1 MRQLLNVL
9 FITKPEVYIGL
20 NGENITIKE
29 DNTIIARY
37 PLHNLEEVVCFS
49 NMGVSP
55 ALMEKCVEQNISVC
69 FLTPTGRFRG
79 RVIGETRGNVLLR
92 KKQYR
97 VSDDEN
103 ESLQISRN
111 FILGKVYNEKWQ
123 LERYIRQ
130 YPLRLSVEDMKK
142 VSGRLSE
149 YMGEIEASENLEQ
162 LRGFEGMAQMVY
174 FSSFDHM
181 ILNQKEAFYFHGRNK
196 RPPED
201 RVNSL
206 LSFAYTL
213 LANDITTALETVGLD
228 PYVGFMHQDRPGRAS
243 LANDL
248 IEELRAPI
256 ANRFVL
262 SLINRKQ
269 LKEDDFEINDN
280 KSVYINDSARRTF
293 ISEWQKGKQE
303 KLTHPYLDEKIPW
316 GLVPYTQALLLAR
329 YLRGDIDQYPPFFW
343 K

>member
-9 FITKPEVYIGL
+9 FITKPEVYVGL

-29 DNTIIARY
+29 DDTIIARY
-37 PLHNLEEVVCFS
+37 PLHNLEGVVCFS
-49 NMGVSP
+49 NMGMSP
-55 ALMEKCVEQNISVC
+55 ALMEKCVEQNISIC
-69 FLTPTGRFRG
+69 FLTPTGRFRA
-79 RVIGETRGNVLLR
+79 RMIGETRGNVLLR
-92 KKQYR
+92 KRQYR
-97 VSDDEN
+97 VADKEE
-103 ESLQISRN
+103 ESLNIARN

-130 YPLRLSVEDMKK
+130 YPLRIPVEEMEKA
-142 VSGRLSE
+142 SARLSS
-149 YMGEIEASENLEQ
+149 YMNEIGTCCNLDQ
-162 LRGFEGMAQMVY
+162 LRGYEGTAQVAY
-174 FSSFDHM
+174 FGVFDHM
-181 ILNQKEAFYFHGRNK
+181 ILNQKSEFYFHDRSK

-213 LANDITTALETVGLD
+213 LANDITAALETVGLD

-256 ANRFVL
+256 ADRFVL

-269 LKEDDFEINDN
+269 LQADDFEINDN
-280 KSVYINDSARRTF
+280 KSVYIKDSARRTF
-293 ISEWQKGKQE
+293 ISEWQKNKQE
-303 KLTHPYLDEKIPW
+303 ELTHPYLNEKISW
-316 GLVPYTQALLLAR
+316 GLVPYSQALLLAD
-329 YLRGDIDQYPPFFW
+329 YFAHMVPPIRS
-343 K
+343 

>member
-9 FITKPEVYIGL
+9 FITKPEVYVGL

-29 DNTIIARY
+29 DDTIIARY
-37 PLHNLEEVVCFS
+37 PLHNLEGVVCFS
-49 NMGVSP
+49 NMGMSP
-55 ALMEKCVEQNISVC
+55 ALMEKCVEQNISIC
-69 FLTPTGRFRG
+69 FLTPTGRFRA

-92 KKQYR
+92 KRQYR
-97 VSDDEN
+97 VADKEE
-103 ESLQISRN
+103 ESLNIARN

-130 YPLRLSVEDMKK
+130 YPLRIPVEEMEKA
-142 VSGRLSE
+142 SARLSS
-149 YMGEIEASENLEQ
+149 YMNEIGTCCNLDQ
-162 LRGFEGMAQMVY
+162 LRGYEGTAQVAY
-174 FSSFDHM
+174 FGVFDHM
-181 ILNQKEAFYFHGRNK
+181 ILNQKSEFYFHDRSK

-213 LANDITTALETVGLD
+213 LANDITAALETVGLD

-256 ANRFVL
+256 ADRFVL

-269 LKEDDFEINDN
+269 LQADDFEINDN
-280 KSVYINDSARRTF
+280 KSVYIKDLARRTF
-293 ISEWQKGKQE
+293 ISEWQKNKQE
-303 KLTHPYLDEKIPW
+303 ELTHPYLNEKISW
-316 GLVPYTQALLLAR
+316 GLVPYSQALLLAR
-329 YLRGDIDQYPPFFW
+329 HLRGDIEQYPPFFW

>member
-9 FITKPEVYIGL
+9 FITKPEVYVGL

-29 DNTIIARY
+29 DDTIIARY
-37 PLHNLEEVVCFS
+37 PLHNLEGVVCFS
-49 NMGVSP
+49 NMGMSP
-55 ALMEKCVEQNISVC
+55 ALMEKCVEQNISIC
-69 FLTPTGRFRG
+69 FLTPTGRFRA

-92 KKQYR
+92 KRQYR
-97 VSDDEN
+97 VADKEE
-103 ESLQISRN
+103 ESLNIARN

-130 YPLRLSVEDMKK
+130 YPLRIPVEEMEKA
-142 VSGRLSE
+142 SARLSS
-149 YMGEIEASENLEQ
+149 YMNEIGTCCNLDQ
-162 LRGFEGMAQMVY
+162 LRGYEGTAQVAY
-174 FSSFDHM
+174 FGVFDHM
-181 ILNQKEAFYFHGRNK
+181 ILNQKSEFYFHDRSK

-213 LANDITTALETVGLD
+213 LANDITAALETVGLD

-256 ANRFVL
+256 ADRFVL

-269 LKEDDFEINDN
+269 LQADDFEINDN
-280 KSVYINDSARRTF
+280 KSVYIKDSARRTF
-293 ISEWQKGKQE
+293 ISEWQKNKQE
-303 KLTHPYLDEKIPW
+303 ELTHPYLNEKISW
-316 GLVPYTQALLLAR
+316 GLVPYSQALLLAR
-329 YLRGDIDQYPPFFW
+329 HLRGDIEQYPPFFW